1 MATTYDI
8 GDKIRET
15 CTFANAAGTATD
27 PTAITCHVEKPSGT
41 VVSHTY
47 PTSTA
52 LSKSGTGVYLIDITT
67 TGAGAYEIRF
77 TGTGGV
83 VASQETYF
91 SVRARRVST

>member
-27 PTAITCHVEKPSGT
+27 PTTVYCYVEKPSGT
-41 VVSHTY
+41 VTSHTY

-52 LSKSGTGVYLIDITT
+52 LSRTGTGVYLIDVITT
-67 TGAGAYEIRF
+67 GYGTYEIRF
-77 TGTGGV
+77 SSTAGV

-91 SVRARRVST
+91 SVRPRRVTP